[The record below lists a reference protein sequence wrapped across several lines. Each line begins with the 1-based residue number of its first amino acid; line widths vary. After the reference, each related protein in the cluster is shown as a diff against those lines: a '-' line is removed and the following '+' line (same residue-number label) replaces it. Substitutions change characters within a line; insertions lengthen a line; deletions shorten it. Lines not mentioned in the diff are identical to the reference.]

1 MGIIIGIVGFVFFLL
16 VLEQYFKDQEERDRK
31 KAEDDAKRKL
41 EAQRLH
47 SLKLEKDRI
56 AIEVYK
62 SKLLNKSN
70 LKNMGL
76 NKDQII
82 LWYLLIIIVALV
94 VFITVW
100 NI

>member
-16 VLEQYFKDQEERDRK
+16 ILEQSFKDQEERNRK
-31 KAEDDAKRKL
+31 KAEDEAKRKL

-56 AIEVYK
+56 ALEVYK

>member
-56 AIEVYK
+56 ALEVYK

-94 VFITVW
+94 VIITVW

>member
-56 AIEVYK
+56 ALEVYK

-70 LKNMGL
+70 LKNMVL

>member
-1 MGIIIGIVGFVFFLL
+1 MGIIIGIVGLIFILL
-16 VLEQYFKDQEERDRK
+16 ILEQYSKDQEERDRK
-31 KAEDDAKRKL
+31 KAEDDAKLRL

-47 SLKLEKDRI
+47 SLQLEKDHI

-70 LKNMGL
+70 SKNMRL

-82 LWYLLIIIVALV
+82 LWSLLIIIVALV
-94 VFITVW
+94 VIITVW

>member
-56 AIEVYK
+56 ALEVYK

-94 VFITVW
+94 DFITVW

>member
-1 MGIIIGIVGFVFFLL
+1 MGIIIGIVGLIFILL
-16 VLEQYFKDQEERDRK
+16 ILEQYSKDQEERDRK

-56 AIEVYK
+56 ALEVYK

>member
-47 SLKLEKDRI
+47 SLKLEKDRL
-56 AIEVYK
+56 ALEVYK

-76 NKDQII
+76 NKDQLI

>member
-56 AIEVYK
+56 ALAVYK

>member
-47 SLKLEKDRI
+47 SLKLENDRI
-56 AIEVYK
+56 ALEVYK

>member
-1 MGIIIGIVGFVFFLL
+1 MGIIIGIVGFVFLLL
-16 VLEQYFKDQEERDRK
+16 VLEQYFKDQEERNRK
-31 KAEDDAKRKL
+31 KAEDETKRKL

-56 AIEVYK
+56 TLEVYK
-62 SKLLNKSN
+62 SKLLNKGN
-70 LKNMGL
+70 LKNTGL

-82 LWYLLIIIVALV
+82 LWCLLIIITALV

>member
-56 AIEVYK
+56 ALEVYK

-76 NKDQII
+76 NYCCISSFYNC
-82 LWYLLIIIVALV
+82 LEYLRS
-94 VFITVW
+94 
-100 NI
+100 

>member
-1 MGIIIGIVGFVFFLL
+1 MGIIIGIVGFVIFLL
-16 VLEQYFKDQEERDRK
+16 ILEQYIKDQEELDRK

-56 AIEVYK
+56 ALEVYK

>member
-16 VLEQYFKDQEERDRK
+16 ILEQYFKDQEERDRK

-56 AIEVYK
+56 ALEVYK

>member
-1 MGIIIGIVGFVFFLL
+1 MGIIIGIVGFVFILL
-16 VLEQYFKDQEERDRK
+16 VLEQYFKDQEERDRE
-31 KAEDDAKRKL
+31 KAEDETKRKL

-47 SLKLEKDRI
+47 SLNLEKDRI
-56 AIEVYK
+56 ALEVYK
-62 SKLLNKSN
+62 SNLLNKGHLN
-70 LKNMGL
+70 NMGL

-82 LWYLLIIIVALV
+82 LCCLFIIIVGLV

>member
-47 SLKLEKDRI
+47 SLKLEKDRL
-56 AIEVYK
+56 ALEVYK

>member
-16 VLEQYFKDQEERDRK
+16 ILEQSFKDQEERDRK

-56 AIEVYK
+56 ALEVYK

-82 LWYLLIIIVALV
+82 LWSLLIIIVALV

>member
-47 SLKLEKDRI
+47 SLKLEKDRL
-56 AIEVYK
+56 AFEVYK
-62 SKLLNKSN
+62 
-70 LKNMGL
+70 
-76 NKDQII
+76 
-82 LWYLLIIIVALV
+82 
-94 VFITVW
+94 
-100 NI
+100 

>member
-31 KAEDDAKRKL
+31 KAEDNAKRKL
-41 EAQRLH
+41 KAQRLH

-56 AIEVYK
+56 ALEVYK

>member
-16 VLEQYFKDQEERDRK
+16 ILEQSFKDQEERDRK

-56 AIEVYK
+56 DLEVYK

>member
-56 AIEVYK
+56 ALEVYK

-82 LWYLLIIIVALV
+82 LWSLLIIIVALV
-94 VFITVW
+94 VIITVW